1 MVSRTS
7 QDTGFS
13 RKQAIP
19 QPTTAV
25 AWSGAKSLEA
35 SGEPAVPKWPQ
46 GHSGETDLL
55 SKAPC
60 IPLVMEMKVRHPSA
74 IQPLEL
80 PGSSRLRGA
89 AKGCSQATSSLLFSI
104 CIGNR
109 LKSNRDSECG
119 QCQDGGELSEELS
132 LPGS

>member
-7 QDTGFS
+7 QDISFS
-13 RKQAIP
+13 RKQARSAFP
-19 QPTTAV
+19 QPATAV

-60 IPLVMEMKVRHPSA
+60 TPLVMEMKVRHPSS
-74 IQPLEL
+74 IQPATPATRFQAQGHSKGLL
-80 PGSSRLRGA
+80 SGSL
-89 AKGCSQATSSLLFSI
+89 
-104 CIGNR
+104 
-109 LKSNRDSECG
+109 
-119 QCQDGGELSEELS
+119 
-132 LPGS
+132 